1 MYLLPLLR
9 LVKESSKYLLRIEGG
24 CSGESKMAAD
34 TLFMTL
40 AKPSIDASR
49 FHVSNYDGSLRSI
62 RP

>member
-1 MYLLPLLR
+1 VYLLPLLR
-9 LVKESSKYLLRIEGG
+9 LVKESSKYLLPIGG
-24 CSGESKMAAD
+24 CSGERKMATG

-49 FHVSNYDGSLRSI
+49 FPVRNYDGSLRSI